1 MENELRFTLL
11 ETASTFA
18 KACGCALSTVSRR
31 VKNDAAFFSRIKD
44 TSKTFTART
53 FDEVMLW
60 FAENWPAGKQMPL
73 GLMKWMA
80 ETGYQR
86 AEIA

>member
-11 ETASTFA
+11 ETASAFA

-53 FDEVMLW
+53 FDEVMFW
-60 FAENWPAGKQMPL
+60 FAENWPAEKQMPL

-80 ETGYQR
+80 ETGDQR
-86 AEIA
+86 AEVA